1 MGFPKLGEG
10 MSVETSNRVWKQSSK
25 GGTPLLLLLALADWS
40 DNWGYCHPSIEQMAV
55 KCRQTERNILNLIA
69 DLEKSNELRRLTRG
83 KGGRGKGSGSVYQ
96 VITGMNQVEITASE
110 QSSPLAR
117 ATLAKLASGEAAPP
131 SVSKP
136 PLETDEKISGENFS
150 PEKQSPDVSPVSI
163 VRLNELINVSD
174 SSTPSSGS
182 KEKHEPSPEER
193 AEILYRL
200 VRPGHLTL
208 PNSEQRTVAL
218 RVLDMYLQSY
228 DSPQAAAQAL
238 KPFAAEADA
247 RGIRP
252 TNLCWLS
259 EWAAVGQIPK
269 QRNKSRSNTKP
280 VASTESTVDYEAIRQ
295 RMEAELPTLIEK
307 KDNA

>member
-1 MGFPKLGEG
+1 

-25 GGTPLLLLLALADWS
+25 GGTPLLLLLAMADWS
-40 DNWGYCHPSIEQMAV
+40 DDWGYCHPSIEQMAV

-69 DLEKSNELRRLTRG
+69 DLEKSSELRRLARG

-96 VITGMNQVEITASE
+96 VITGMNVVEIAASE

-117 ATLAKLASGEAAPP
+117 ATLAKLASGELAPP
-131 SVSKP
+131 LVSKP

-150 PEKQSPDVSPVSI
+150 SEKQSPNISPVSI
-163 VRLNELINVSD
+163 LRLNELINVSD
-174 SSTPSSGS
+174 SATPPSGNMQK
-182 KEKHEPSPEER
+182 KESSPEER
-193 AEILYRL
+193 AEALYRL

-208 PNSEQRTVAL
+208 PNSEQRAIAL
-218 RVLDMYLQSY
+218 KVLEIYLKRFGSRE
-228 DSPQAAAQAL
+228 SAAQAL

-269 QRNKSRSNTKP
+269 QRNKSRTNTKP
-280 VASTESTVDYEAIRQ
+280 APTAEPTVDYEAIRQ
-295 RMEAELPTLIEK
+295 RMEAELPALIEK
-307 KDNA
+307 KDNI

>member
-1 MGFPKLGEG
+1 

-40 DNWGYCHPSIEQMAV
+40 DDWGYCHPSIEQMAI

-69 DLEKSNELRRLTRG
+69 DLEKSRELRRLARG

-96 VITGMNQVEITASE
+96 VITGMSIVDITASE

-117 ATLAKLASGEAAPP
+117 TTLAKLASGEVAPP
-131 SVSKP
+131 SASKP
-136 PLETDEKISGENFS
+136 LLETDEKISGEKFS
-150 PEKQSPDVSPVSI
+150 PEKQSPDFSPVSI
-163 VRLNELINVSD
+163 VRLNELINVRD
-174 SSTPSSGS
+174 SSTPPSGGTQ
-182 KEKHEPSPEER
+182 KHEPSPEER
-193 AEILYRL
+193 TEALYRL

-218 RVLDMYLQSY
+218 RVLGMYLQRHE
-228 DSPQAAAQAL
+228 SPQAAAQAL

-269 QRNKSRSNTKP
+269 QRNKPRSNTKP
-280 VASTESTVDYEAIRQ
+280 VPTTEPAVDYEEIRQ
-295 RMEAELPTLIEK
+295 RMEAELPTLIER
-307 KDNA
+307 KDDA

>member
-1 MGFPKLGEG
+1 
-10 MSVETSNRVWKQSSK
+10 MSVETSNRVWKQSCK

-40 DNWGYCHPSIEQMAV
+40 DDWGYCHPSIEQMAV

-69 DLEKSNELRRLTRG
+69 DLEKSRELRRLARG

-96 VITGMNQVEITASE
+96 VITGMSVVEISASE

-117 ATLAKLASGEAAPP
+117 MTLVKLASGEIAPP

-136 PLETDEKISGENFS
+136 TLETDEKISGENFS
-150 PEKQSPDVSPVSI
+150 YEKQSHDFSPVSI

-174 SSTPSSGS
+174 SSTPPSGNMQ
-182 KEKHEPSPEER
+182 KNETSPEER
-193 AEILYRL
+193 AEALYRL

-208 PNSEQRTVAL
+208 PNSEQRAVAF
-218 RVLDMYLQSY
+218 RVLGMYLQRCE
-228 DSPQAAAQAL
+228 SPESAAQAL

-269 QRNKSRSNTKP
+269 QRIKSRSNTKP
-280 VASTESTVDYEAIRQ
+280 ATNSEPTVDYDAIRQ
-295 RMEAELPTLIEK
+295 RMETELPALIEK

>member
-1 MGFPKLGEG
+1 
-10 MSVETSNRVWKQSSK
+10 MSVETSNRVWKQSGK
-25 GGTPLLLLLALADWS
+25 GGTPLLLLLAMADWS
-40 DNWGYCHPSIEQMAV
+40 DDWGYCHPSIEQMAA

-69 DLEKSNELRRLTRG
+69 DLEGANELRRLARG

-96 VITGMNQVEITASE
+96 VTTGMNQAAITASE

-117 ATLAKLASGEAAPP
+117 ATLAKLASGEVAPP
-131 SVSKP
+131 LARKTS
-136 PLETDEKISGENFS
+136 LETDEKSSGENFS
-150 PEKQSPDVSPVSI
+150 PEKQEPDFSPVSI

-174 SSTPSSGS
+174 SSTPPSGGTW
-182 KEKHEPSPEER
+182 KNEPSPEER
-193 AEILYRL
+193 AEALYRL

-218 RVLDMYLQSY
+218 RVLGMYLQRHE
-228 DSPQAAAQAL
+228 SPESAAQTL

-269 QRNKSRSNTKP
+269 QRNKPRTNTRP
-280 VASTESTVDYEAIRQ
+280 AAASEPTVDYDAIRR
-295 RMEAELPTLIEK
+295 RMETELPSLIDEK
-307 KDNA
+307 GNA

>member
-1 MGFPKLGEG
+1 
-10 MSVETSNRVWKQSSK
+10 MSVETSNRVWKQSGK
-25 GGTPLLLLLALADWS
+25 GGTPLLLLLAMADWS
-40 DNWGYCHPSIEQMAV
+40 DDWGYCHPSIEQMAV

-69 DLEKSNELRRLTRG
+69 DLEKSNELRRLARG

-96 VITGMNQVEITASE
+96 VITGMSVVEITASE
-110 QSSPLAR
+110 HSSPLAR
-117 ATLAKLASGEAAPP
+117 MMLAKLASGEVAPP

-136 PLETDEKISGENFS
+136 LLETDEKISGEKFS
-150 PEKQSPDVSPVSI
+150 PEKQSSDFSPVSI
-163 VRLNELINVSD
+163 LRLNELINVSD
-174 SSTPSSGS
+174 STPPPSRGTQ
-182 KEKHEPSPEER
+182 KQEPSLEER
-193 AEILYRL
+193 AEALYRL

-218 RVLDMYLQSY
+218 RVLGMYLQRY
-228 DSPQAAAQAL
+228 DSPKAAAQAL

-269 QRNKSRSNTKP
+269 QRSKFRSNTKP
-280 VASTESTVDYEAIRQ
+280 MSSTEPPVDYEAIRQ

-307 KDNA
+307 KDNT

>member
-1 MGFPKLGEG
+1 
-10 MSVETSNRVWKQSSK
+10 MSVETSNRVWKQSGK
-25 GGTPLLLLLALADWS
+25 GGTPLLLLLAMADWS
-40 DNWGYCHPSIEQMAV
+40 DDWGYCRPSIEQMAV

-69 DLEKSNELRRLTRG
+69 DLEKSNELRRLARG

-96 VITGMNQVEITASE
+96 VITGMNVAEITASE
-110 QSSPLAR
+110 QLSPLAR
-117 ATLAKLASGEAAPP
+117 ATLAKLASGEVAPP

-136 PLETDEKISGENFS
+136 PLETGEKIS
-150 PEKQSPDVSPVSI
+150 PEKQSPDFSPVSI

-174 SSTPSSGS
+174 SSTPPSGNMQ
-182 KEKHEPSPEER
+182 KNEPSPEER
-193 AEILYRL
+193 AEALYRL

-218 RVLDMYLQSY
+218 RVLGMYLQRY
-228 DSPQAAAQAL
+228 DSPHAASQAL

-269 QRNKSRSNTKP
+269 QRNKFRSNTKP
-280 VASTESTVDYEAIRQ
+280 ATNSEPTVDYDAIRQ
-295 RMEAELPTLIEK
+295 RMETELPALIEK
-307 KDNA
+307 KDNE

>member
-1 MGFPKLGEG
+1 MGFPKLEES
-10 MSVETSNRVWKQSSK
+10 MSVETSNRVWKQSGK
-25 GGTPLLLLLALADWS
+25 GGTPLLLLLAMAYWS
-40 DNWGYCHPSIEQMAV
+40 DDWGYCHPSIEQMAV

-69 DLEKSNELRRLTRG
+69 DLEKSSELRRLARG

-96 VITGMNQVEITASE
+96 VITGLNQVEITASE

-117 ATLAKLASGEAAPP
+117 ETLAKLASGEVAPP
-131 SVSKP
+131 SASKP
-136 PLETDEKISGENFS
+136 LLETDEKISPENFS
-150 PEKQSPDVSPVSI
+150 PEKQSPDFSSVSI

-174 SSTPSSGS
+174 SSTPSSRETQKLES
-182 KEKHEPSPEER
+182 SPEER
-193 AEILYRL
+193 AEALYRL

-218 RVLDMYLQSY
+218 RVLGMYLQRHETPRS
-228 DSPQAAAQAL
+228 AAQAL

-269 QRNKSRSNTKP
+269 QRNKSRTNTKP
-280 VASTESTVDYEAIRQ
+280 APTSEPTVDYEAIRQ
-295 RMEAELPTLIEK
+295 RMETELPTLIER

>member
-1 MGFPKLGEG
+1 
-10 MSVETSNRVWKQSSK
+10 MSVETSDRVWKHSGK
-25 GGTPLLLLLALADWS
+25 GGTPLLLLLAMADWS

-55 KCRQTERNILNLIA
+55 KCRQTERNILNLLA
-69 DLEKSNELRRLTRG
+69 VLEKSSELRWLARG

-96 VITGMNQVEITASE
+96 VITGLNQVEITASE

-117 ATLAKLASGEAAPP
+117 ETLAKLASGEVAPP
-131 SVSKP
+131 SVSRP
-136 PLETDEKISGENFS
+136 PLETDEKISGEKFS
-150 PEKQSPDVSPVSI
+150 PEKQSPNFSPVSI

-174 SSTPSSGS
+174 STPPPSRGTQ
-182 KEKHEPSPEER
+182 KLEPSPEER
-193 AEILYRL
+193 AEALYRL

-218 RVLDMYLQSY
+218 RVLGMYLQRY

-238 KPFAAEADA
+238 KPFAVEADA

-259 EWAAVGQIPK
+259 EWAVVGQIPK
-269 QRNKSRSNTKP
+269 QRNKSRSNPKP
-280 VASTESTVDYEAIRQ
+280 VSSTEPAVDYEAIRQ
-295 RMEAELPTLIEK
+295 QMEAELPTLIEK
-307 KDNA
+307 KDNV

>member
-1 MGFPKLGEG
+1 
-10 MSVETSNRVWKQSSK
+10 MSVETSNRVWKQSGK
-25 GGTPLLLLLALADWS
+25 GGTPLLLLLAMADWS
-40 DNWGYCHPSIEQMAV
+40 DDWGYCHPSIEQMAV

-69 DLEKSNELRRLTRG
+69 DLEKSRELRRLARG

-96 VITGMNQVEITASE
+96 VITGMSIVDITASE

-117 ATLAKLASGEAAPP
+117 MTLAKLASGEVAPP
-131 SVSKP
+131 SAPKP
-136 PLETDEKISGENFS
+136 LLETDEKISGEKFS
-150 PEKQSPDVSPVSI
+150 PEKQSPDFSPVSI

-174 SSTPSSGS
+174 SSTPPSRGTQ
-182 KEKHEPSPEER
+182 KHESSPEER
-193 AEILYRL
+193 AEALYRL

-218 RVLDMYLQSY
+218 RVLGMYLQRY

-269 QRNKSRSNTKP
+269 QRNKSRINIKP
-280 VASTESTVDYEAIRQ
+280 APTAEPTVDYDAIRQ
-295 RMEAELPTLIEK
+295 RMEAELPTLIEE

>member
-1 MGFPKLGEG
+1 
-10 MSVETSNRVWKQSSK
+10 MSVETSNRVWKQSCK

-40 DNWGYCHPSIEQMAV
+40 DDWGYCHPSIERMAV

-69 DLEKSNELRRLTRG
+69 DLEKSRELRRLARG

-96 VITGMNQVEITASE
+96 VITGMSVVEISASE

-117 ATLAKLASGEAAPP
+117 MTLVKLASGEIAPP

-136 PLETDEKISGENFS
+136 TLETDEKISGENFS
-150 PEKQSPDVSPVSI
+150 YEKQSHDFSPVSI

-174 SSTPSSGS
+174 SSTPPSGNMQ
-182 KEKHEPSPEER
+182 KNETSPEER
-193 AEILYRL
+193 AEALYRL

-208 PNSEQRTVAL
+208 PNSEQRAVAF
-218 RVLDMYLQSY
+218 RVLGMYLQRCE
-228 DSPQAAAQAL
+228 SPESAAQAL

-280 VASTESTVDYEAIRQ
+280 ATNSEPTVDYDSIRQ
-295 RMEAELPTLIEK
+295 RMETELPALIEN

>member
-1 MGFPKLGEG
+1 
-10 MSVETSNRVWKQSSK
+10 MSVETSNRVWKQSGK

-40 DNWGYCHPSIEQMAV
+40 DDWGYCHPSIEQMAI

-69 DLEKSNELRRLTRG
+69 DLEKSSELRRLARG
-83 KGGRGKGSGSVYQ
+83 KGGRGKGNGSVYQ
-96 VITGMNQVEITASE
+96 VITGMNQVQIAASE

-117 ATLAKLASGEAAPP
+117 ATLAKLTSGEVAPP
-131 SVSKP
+131 LGSKP
-136 PLETDEKISGENFS
+136 PIETDEKISGENFS
-150 PEKQSPDVSPVSI
+150 PEKQGRDFSSVSI

-174 SSTPSSGS
+174 SSTPPSRGTQ
-182 KEKHEPSPEER
+182 KHEPSPEER
-193 AEILYRL
+193 AEALYRM
-200 VRPGHLTL
+200 VRPSHLTL
-208 PNSEQRTVAL
+208 PNSEQRMVAL
-218 RVLDMYLQSY
+218 RVLGMYLQRHET
-228 DSPQAAAQAL
+228 PQAAAQAL

-269 QRNKSRSNTKP
+269 QRIKSRSNPKP
-280 VASTESTVDYEAIRQ
+280 VPSTEPAVDYEAIRQ

>member
-1 MGFPKLGEG
+1 VGFPKLEES
-10 MSVETSNRVWKQSSK
+10 MSVETSNRVWKQSGE
-25 GGTPLLLLLALADWS
+25 GGTPLLLLLAMADWS
-40 DNWGYCHPSIEQMAV
+40 DDWGYCHPSIEQMAI

-69 DLEKSNELRRLTRG
+69 GLEKSRELRRLACG

-96 VITGMNQVEITASE
+96 VITGMNVVEITASE

-117 ATLAKLASGEAAPP
+117 ATLAKLASGEVAHP

-150 PEKQSPDVSPVSI
+150 SEKHSPNFSPVSI
-163 VRLNELINVSD
+163 LRLNELINVSD
-174 SSTPSSGS
+174 SSTPPSDNMQ
-182 KEKHEPSPEER
+182 KNEPSPEER
-193 AEILYRL
+193 AEALYRL

-208 PNSEQRTVAL
+208 PNSEQRAIAL
-218 RVLDMYLQSY
+218 KVLEIYLKRFG
-228 DSPQAAAQAL
+228 SPESAAQAL

-269 QRNKSRSNTKP
+269 QRNKFRSNTKP
-280 VASTESTVDYEAIRQ
+280 TTTSEPTVDYEAIRQ
-295 RMEAELPTLIEK
+295 RMETELPALIEK
-307 KDNA
+307 KDNV

>member
-1 MGFPKLGEG
+1 
-10 MSVETSNRVWKQSSK
+10 MSVETSNRVWKQSGK
-25 GGTPLLLLLALADWS
+25 GGTPLLLLLAMADWS
-40 DNWGYCHPSIEQMAV
+40 DDWGYCHPSIEQMAI

-69 DLEKSNELRRLTRG
+69 DLEKSSELRRLVRG

-96 VITGMNQVEITASE
+96 VITGLNQVEITASE

-117 ATLAKLASGEAAPP
+117 ETLAKLASGEVAPP
-131 SVSKP
+131 SVTKP
-136 PLETDEKISGENFS
+136 PLEMDEKISGEKFS
-150 PEKQSPDVSPVSI
+150 PEKQSPNFSPVSI

-174 SSTPSSGS
+174 STPPPSCGTQ
-182 KEKHEPSPEER
+182 KHEPSPEER
-193 AEILYRL
+193 AEALYRL

-208 PNSEQRTVAL
+208 PNSEQRMVAL
-218 RVLDMYLQSY
+218 RVLGMYLQRY
-228 DSPQAAAQAL
+228 DSPQAAAQVL

-280 VASTESTVDYEAIRQ
+280 VSSTEPAVDYEAIRQ

>member
-1 MGFPKLGEG
+1 
-10 MSVETSNRVWKQSSK
+10 MSVETSNRVWKQSGK
-25 GGTPLLLLLALADWS
+25 GGTPLLLLLAMADWS
-40 DNWGYCHPSIEQMAV
+40 DDWGYCHPSIEQMAA

-69 DLEKSNELRRLTRG
+69 DLEKSNELRRLARG

-96 VITGMNQVEITASE
+96 VITGLKQVEITASE

-117 ATLAKLASGEAAPP
+117 ETLAKLASGEVAPP
-131 SVSKP
+131 SVAKP
-136 PLETDEKISGENFS
+136 PLETDEKISGETFS
-150 PEKQSPDVSPVSI
+150 PEKQSRDFSPVSI

-182 KEKHEPSPEER
+182 MQKHEPSPEER
-193 AEILYRL
+193 AEALYRL

-218 RVLDMYLQSY
+218 RVLSMYLQRY

-269 QRNKSRSNTKP
+269 QRNKSRSNPKP
-280 VASTESTVDYEAIRQ
+280 MSSTEPAVDYEAIRQ

>member
-1 MGFPKLGEG
+1 VGFPKLEKC
-10 MSVETSNRVWKQSSK
+10 MSVETSNRVWKHSGK
-25 GGTPLLLLLALADWS
+25 GGRPLLLLLAMADWS
-40 DNWGYCHPSIEQMAV
+40 DNWGYCHPSIEQMAI

-69 DLEKSNELRRLTRG
+69 DLEKSGELRRLARG

-117 ATLAKLASGEAAPP
+117 ETLAKLASGEVAPP

-136 PLETDEKISGENFS
+136 PLETDEKFS
-150 PEKQSPDVSPVSI
+150 PEKQSPDFSPVSI

-174 SSTPSSGS
+174 SSTPSSAS
-182 KEKHEPSPEER
+182 MQKHAPSPEER
-193 AEILYRL
+193 AEALYRL

-218 RVLDMYLQSY
+218 RVLGMYLQRHET
-228 DSPQAAAQAL
+228 PQSAAQAL

-259 EWAAVGQIPK
+259 EWAAVGQIPT
-269 QRNKSRSNTKP
+269 QRNKSRSSAKP
-280 VASTESTVDYEAIRQ
+280 APTAEPAVDYEAIRQ
-295 RMEAELPTLIEK
+295 RMEAELPTLIERK
-307 KDNA
+307 ENT

>member
-1 MGFPKLGEG
+1 
-10 MSVETSNRVWKQSSK
+10 MSVETSNRVWKQSGK
-25 GGTPLLLLLALADWS
+25 GGTPLLLLLAMADWS
-40 DNWGYCHPSIEQMAV
+40 DDWGYCHPSIEQMAI

-69 DLEKSNELRRLTRG
+69 DLEKSNELRRLARG

-96 VITGMNQVEITASE
+96 VITGINQLEIAASE

-117 ATLAKLASGEAAPP
+117 ATLTKLASGEVAPP
-131 SVSKP
+131 SAAKP
-136 PLETDEKISGENFS
+136 PLETDEKISGEKFS
-150 PEKQSPDVSPVSI
+150 PEKQSPDFSPVSI
-163 VRLNELINVSD
+163 LRLNELINVSD
-174 SSTPSSGS
+174 STPSPSH
-182 KEKHEPSPEER
+182 ETQKHEPSPEER
-193 AEILYRL
+193 AEALYRL

-218 RVLDMYLQSY
+218 RVLGMYLQRY

-238 KPFAAEADA
+238 KPFAAEADV

-269 QRNKSRSNTKP
+269 QRNKFRSNAKP
-280 VASTESTVDYEAIRQ
+280 APTSEPTVDYEAIRQ
-295 RMEAELPTLIEK
+295 RMEAELPTLIER
-307 KDNA
+307 KDNALA

>member
-1 MGFPKLGEG
+1 
-10 MSVETSNRVWKQSSK
+10 MSVETSNRVWKQSGK
-25 GGTPLLLLLALADWS
+25 GGTPLLLLLAMADWS
-40 DNWGYCHPSIEQMAV
+40 DDWGYCHPSIEQMAV

-69 DLEKSNELRRLTRG
+69 DLEKSSELRRLARG

-117 ATLAKLASGEAAPP
+117 MTLAKLASGEVAPP
-131 SVSKP
+131 SAAKP

-150 PEKQSPDVSPVSI
+150 PEKQSPDFSPVSI

-182 KEKHEPSPEER
+182 MQKHEPSPVER
-193 AEILYRL
+193 AEALYRL

-218 RVLDMYLQSY
+218 RVLGMYLQRY
-228 DSPQAAAQAL
+228 DSPQAAVQAL

-269 QRNKSRSNTKP
+269 QRNKFRSNAKP
-280 VASTESTVDYEAIRQ
+280 VPTAEPTVDYEAIRQ
-295 RMEAELPTLIEK
+295 RMEAELLTLIER
-307 KDNA
+307 KDNV

>member
-1 MGFPKLGEG
+1 MGFPKLEES
-10 MSVETSNRVWKQSSK
+10 MSVETSNRVWKQSGK
-25 GGTPLLLLLALADWS
+25 GGTPLLLLLAMADWS
-40 DNWGYCHPSIEQMAV
+40 DDWGYCHPSIEQMAI

-69 DLEKSNELRRLTRG
+69 DLEKSNELRRLARG

-96 VITGMNQVEITASE
+96 VITGLNQVEITASE

-117 ATLAKLASGEAAPP
+117 MTLAKLASGEVAPP
-131 SVSKP
+131 STSKP
-136 PLETDEKISGENFS
+136 LLETDEKISGENFS
-150 PEKQSPDVSPVSI
+150 SEKQSPDFSPVSI

-174 SSTPSSGS
+174 STPSPSH
-182 KEKHEPSPEER
+182 ETQKHEPSPEER
-193 AEILYRL
+193 AEALYRL
-200 VRPGHLTL
+200 IRPGHLTL

-218 RVLDMYLQSY
+218 RVLGMYLQRY
-228 DSPQAAAQAL
+228 HSPQAAAQAL

-269 QRNKSRSNTKP
+269 QRNKSRSNAKLAPTSEP
-280 VASTESTVDYEAIRQ
+280 TVDYEAIRQ
-295 RMEAELPTLIEK
+295 RMEAELPTLIERK
-307 KDNA
+307 ENA